1 MKLYEVFEKDGEQ
14 YVVLPSMKI
23 DIDNGD
29 RTAGRIL
36 RKLMEDGKPWPNCR
50 DMIRGRKE
58 Q

>member
-1 MKLYEVFEKDGEQ
+1 MKLYEVFEKDGER

-29 RTAGRIL
+29 KTVGRIL
-36 RKLMEDGKPWPNCR
+36 RKLMEEGKPWPNCR
-50 DMIRGRKE
+50 DMIMGRKK